1 MDLRRGDGGEI
12 GAHVPEFGSPNYRK
26 RKANIGSGFGVDGVW
41 CGGRPCKKIRKRV
54 DSSLITYLDVP
65 PGRGPFVLNANN
77 KQHGDRRKRERER
90 ERETIEDFRISRKER
105 ERERERHGGDLI

>member
-77 KQHGDRRKRERER
+77 KQHGDRRERERDDRGFSDITERKRERER
-90 ERETIEDFRISRKER
+90 ETWR
-105 ERERERHGGDLI
+105 